1 MHKYL
6 IEIYNSLIDQM
17 KEDVPKDHN
26 DYSIRNLYLITGFIE
41 DRMKLSSR
49 ENDSIQIREL
59 LNSKRK
65 EVNELYNS
73 YINFRDGSR

>member
-6 IEIYNSLIDQM
+6 VEIYDSLINQM
-17 KEDVPKDHN
+17 KEDISKEHN

-41 DRMKLSSR
+41 DKMKFSSR
-49 ENDSIQIREL
+49 ENDRMQIREL
-59 LNSKRK
+59 FNSKRK

-73 YINFRDGSR
+73 YINFRDRSR